1 MKKLNAIS
9 FAILSLGFAASAH
22 AWPKCPDGSISLLN
36 EAGKYVC
43 PSPTPGGQPITVTD
57 TVNANPSSDADAA
70 AKAEAEAKAAA
81 AAIAAALA
89 NGGNATG
96 GDAKAISDNWNK
108 LSTEQQQKLIASLS
122 QDQRQ
127 ALTSTL
133 NNATTAN
140 GGAGGNAAGGN
151 AAGGNAAGGN
161 AAGGNAT
168 GNGAGNSTTTNTTTT
183 TNYKQVSV
191 LPLFMPTP
199 ASVVTT
205 SQIVTERT
213 ACGPL
218 MTVTRK
224 GVLGTHI
231 GFFTN
236 TKIDLGEDMEIAP
249 VFDETTKEQLMY
261 IERTFTEAGEKV
273 IRRFGSQSIITTAL
287 PTVSA
292 ASSMSLGVAGT
303 NGGGNA
309 GGGASSAMSRI
320 VTKVQIIPCEL
331 PGAYKLVEVPK
342 GPTRDE
348 VSGILSTIAGMTWK
362 MEAPTQRI
370 EQERVACK
378 VEEFTDA
385 SGAKVKMCRGPQGS
399 YLKSRV
405 VPDTVRATGTLQT
418 GAAAGAKK

>member
-1 MKKLNAIS
+1 LRRGRIASEQKREAIQ
-9 FAILSLGFAASAH
+9 
-22 AWPKCPDGSISLLN
+22 KRR
-36 EAGKYVC
+36 
-43 PSPTPGGQPITVTD
+43 
-57 TVNANPSSDADAA
+57 DADVDTF
-70 AKAEAEAKAAA
+70 
-81 AAIAAALA
+81 
-89 NGGNATG
+89 GN
-96 GDAKAISDNWNK
+96 
-108 LSTEQQQKLIASLS
+108 
-122 QDQRQ
+122 
-127 ALTSTL
+127 
-133 NNATTAN
+133 
-140 GGAGGNAAGGN
+140 
-151 AAGGNAAGGN
+151 
-161 AAGGNAT
+161 
-168 GNGAGNSTTTNTTTT
+168 TNT
-183 TNYKQVSV
+183 
-191 LPLFMPTP
+191 
-199 ASVVTT
+199 
-205 SQIVTERT
+205 
-213 ACGPL
+213 
-218 MTVTRK
+218 

-261 IERTFTEAGEKV
+261 VERTFTEAGEKV